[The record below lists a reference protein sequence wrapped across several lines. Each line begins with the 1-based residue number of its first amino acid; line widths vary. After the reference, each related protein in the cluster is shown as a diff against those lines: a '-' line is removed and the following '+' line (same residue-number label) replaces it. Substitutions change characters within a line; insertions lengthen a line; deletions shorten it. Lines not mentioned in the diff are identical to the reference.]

1 MNLLRKI
8 CLTAALAL
16 SVVSLAN
23 ASIDDLPVK
32 NIGGKNYYY
41 YEVQPKETIYSLCKR
56 WGVTKE
62 YIFEYNP
69 SAADGL
75 RANSVL
81 LFPVDTEVKPDSS
94 AMHTVAKG
102 ETIYEISMRYG
113 ISTDQ
118 LMTWNPETR
127 QGLKV
132 GQKLI
137 VSDPESPSQPK
148 VAPTRT
154 VDYTIRT
161 GESLYR
167 IAIDHNTTVERLL
180 ALNPGLNE
188 SRYQAG
194 QIIKVPSTGDEIDMV
209 NNTSPVKMISHTVTD
224 KETFYSIAR
233 RHGIT
238 VDQLE
243 AANPGIGSLKA
254 GQILYIPVFGGN
266 ESLAMAEIPA
276 VVAEPPVSAGNEI
289 DPTDIVAN
297 ADITE
302 VDASADDQ
310 IPVTAPEEM
319 PIALALE
326 INRST
331 IDIAIA
337 LPFMLTQEEQPRQ
350 AQLYTEFYKGFLMA
364 VDSMRR
370 CGKPINIHTF
380 DTAGSIDTVRSIL
393 NRPQLKDMQLII
405 APENEAHLAEFARF
419 GRDNNVKILN
429 VFVVKDETQK
439 LNSAVMQGNIP
450 HQDMYAKAIDGIL
463 ARFEGFTPVI
473 LTRTDGPDDKKE
485 FITELKSELDEK
497 GIAYKEI
504 EFGGQLSVGTLG
516 GLDLSERYAFIG
528 NSGKQA
534 EVNNII
540 EALSEF
546 KFKLDQPD
554 SMFLFGYPEWTT
566 FRGETLSNMHSLNTV
581 VYSRFYSSP
590 DDTDVNNVEQ
600 VFTRWYGAPMANY
613 MPRQGLLGFDTGM
626 FLIDALLTNGGD
638 FDKASPEYNGVQNGY
653 HFVRRPGEF
662 GWINDKLYLINYRP
676 GGTIERISL

>member
-8 CLTAALAL
+8 CLTGALAL

-23 ASIDDLPVK
+23 ASINDLPVK
-32 NIGGKNYYY
+32 TIGGKNYYY

-75 RANSVL
+75 RANSIL
-81 LFPVDTEVKPDSS
+81 LFPVEGDAAEDST
-94 AMHTVAKG
+94 AMHTVVKG

-132 GQKLI
+132 GQQLI
-137 VSDPESPSQPK
+137 VSDPQSPSKAPK
-148 VAPTRT
+148 AATET
-154 VDYTIRT
+154 SDYTIRT

-167 IAIDHNTTVERLL
+167 IAIDHNTTVDRLL
-180 ALNPGLNE
+180 ALNPDLNE
-188 SRYQAG
+188 NHYRAG
-194 QIIKVPSTGDEIDMV
+194 QIIKVPSSGAEIAVAD
-209 NNTSPVKMISHTVTD
+209 NNTPVKMISHTVTD

-238 VDQLE
+238 VSQLE
-243 AANPGIGSLKA
+243 EANPGIGSLKA
-254 GQILYIPVFGGN
+254 GQILYIPIYGD
-266 ESLAMAEIPA
+266 SDAAAPA
-276 VVAEPPVSAGNEI
+276 VTTFVAESPVTVANEV
-289 DPTDIVAN
+289 DPTDIASD
-297 ADITE
+297 ADVTE
-302 VDASADDQ
+302 VLPVNE
-310 IPVTAPEEM
+310 IPGTTPGEL
-319 PIALALE
+319 PIALAPE
-326 INRST
+326 ISRGT

-337 LPFMLTQEEQPRQ
+337 LPFMLAQEEQPRQ
-350 AQLYTEFYKGFLMA
+350 AQLYTEFYKGFLLA

-393 NRPQLKDMQLII
+393 SRPELKEVQLII
-405 APENEAHLAEFARF
+405 SPENESHLAEFARF

-429 VFVVKDETQK
+429 VFVVKDDTQK

-450 HQDMYAKAIDGIL
+450 HEDMYSKAIDGML
-463 ARFEGFTPVI
+463 SRFEGYIPVI

-485 FITELKSELDEK
+485 FIAELKSELNEK
-497 GIAYKEI
+497 GIDFKEI

-528 NSGKQA
+528 TSGKQA

-546 KFKLDQPD
+546 KYKLEQPD
-554 SMFLFGYPEWTT
+554 AMLLFGYPEWTT

-590 DDTDVNNVEQ
+590 DDADVNRVEQ
-600 VFTRWYGAPMANY
+600 VFNRWYGTPMANY

-626 FLIDALLTNGGD
+626 FVIDTILTNEGD
-638 FDKASPEYNGVQNGY
+638 FDKASPEYNGVQNGF

-676 GGTIERISL
+676 SGMIERISL